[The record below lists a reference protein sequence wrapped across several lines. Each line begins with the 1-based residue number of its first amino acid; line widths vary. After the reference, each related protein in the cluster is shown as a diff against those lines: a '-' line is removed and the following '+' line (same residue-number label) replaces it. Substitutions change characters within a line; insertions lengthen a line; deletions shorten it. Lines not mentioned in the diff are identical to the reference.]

1 MSHRSAPAIQSR
13 LKAKPTVAKG
23 MPRVKITAK
32 DVTAEAELNDS
43 QTAKTILAALPIESK
58 ANRWGEEVYF
68 STQLK
73 IGEEDP
79 KEVVQMGELGFW
91 PPGKAICIFFGSTPA
106 SRGDEI
112 RPASPVNVF
121 GKVIGD
127 PKIFAQVR
135 EGTKIRVETV
145 EARRS
150 RAK

>member
-1 MSHRSAPAIQSR
+1 
-13 LKAKPTVAKG
+13 
-23 MPRVKITAK
+23 MPRIRITAK

-43 QTAKTILAALPIESK
+43 KTAQTILNALPIESR

-73 IGEEDP
+73 ISEEDP
-79 KEVVQMGELGFW
+79 KEVVQMGDLGFW
-91 PPGKAICIFFGSTPA
+91 PPGKAICIFFGRTPA

-127 PKIFAQVR
+127 PGVFAQVR
-135 EGTKIRVETV
+135 EGTKVRVEAAEGRKVTT
-145 EARRS
+145 
-150 RAK
+150 K